1 MTLRLNGSNSGF
13 TEVKAPATAGSN
25 TLTLPTSNGSANQY
39 LRNGSTAGV
48 LEFGALPDTVTRATP
63 VALSGS
69 TSTTFTGISS
79 SCKRIQIIIHEIS
92 SDSTDQPRIRLGHA
106 GSGGTIVNTGYD
118 GALFFVGG
126 SSTGESVMPSDGFA
140 TLSSGFTGSGNT
152 SDSIIDLCNVSG
164 NIWVYRVV
172 TGLTQSAYSV
182 GGGGHV
188 DVGATVDRVQILL
201 SGSGTFDDGDVTILT
216 ED

>member
-1 MTLRLNGSNSGF
+1 MTLRLNSSGGGYV
-13 TEVKAPATAGSN
+13 EQDAPNIAGNYS
-25 TLTLPTSNGSANQY
+25 LTLPTSAGSAGQY
-39 LRNGSTAGV
+39 LRNTGTAGT

-69 TSTTFTGISS
+69 TSATFTGITS
-79 SCKRIQIIIHEIS
+79 SCRRIQVIIHEIS
-92 SDSTDQPRIRLGHA
+92 SDGTDQPRIRLGHA
-106 GSGGTIVNTGYD
+106 GSGGTIVNSGYD
-118 GALFFVGG
+118 GAVFFIGG
-126 SSTGESVMPSDGFA
+126 SSTGENVMPSDGFA
-140 TLSSGFTGSGNT
+140 TLTSGFTGAGNV

-164 NIWVYRVV
+164 NIWVYRVI
-172 TGLTQSAYSV
+172 TSTTSSDYTV
-182 GGGGHV
+182 GGAGHV

>member
-39 LRNGSTAGV
+39 LKNGSTAGT

-79 SCKRIQIIIHEIS
+79 SCKRIQIIIKDIS
-92 SDSTDQPRIRLGHA
+92 TNSTDQPRINVGHA
-106 GSGGTIVNTGYD
+106 GSGGTIITSGYA
-118 GALFFVGG
+118 GSMAFVGA
-126 SSTGESVMPSDGFA
+126 SSTGESVMPTSGFA
-140 TLSSGFTGSGNT
+140 TLTSGFAGAANTSSSIAELCNLSGNNW
-152 SDSIIDLCNVSG
+152 I
-164 NIWVYRVV
+164 YRVV
-172 TGLTQSAYSV
+172 TGLTSSTYVVQGV
-182 GGGGHV
+182 GYV
-188 DVGATVDRVQILL
+188 DAGATLDRVQISL
-201 SGSGTFDDGDVTILT
+201 SGSGS
-216 ED
+216 

>member
-39 LRNGSTAGV
+39 LRNGSTAGT
-48 LEFGALPDTVTRATP
+48 LEFGTLPDTVTRATP

-79 SCKRIQIIIHEIS
+79 SCKRIQILIKDQS
-92 SDSTDQPRIRLGHA
+92 QDANVQPRIRLGHA
-106 GSGGTIVNTGYD
+106 GSGGTIINTGYD
-118 GALFFVGG
+118 GQVTFQGL
-126 SSTGESVMPSDGFA
+126 SDGGNAMPTDSFA
-140 TLSSGFTGSGNT
+140 IQGSGFAGDGNVM
-152 SDSIIDLCNVSG
+152 DAVIDLCNISSNDWVMRSVSCLTSST
-164 NIWVYRVV
+164 YLV
-172 TGLTQSAYSV
+172 TAV
-182 GGGGHV
+182 GHV
-188 DVGATVDRVQILL
+188 DVGATLDRVQILL
-201 SGSGTFDDGDVTILT
+201 SGSGNFDDGTVTILT